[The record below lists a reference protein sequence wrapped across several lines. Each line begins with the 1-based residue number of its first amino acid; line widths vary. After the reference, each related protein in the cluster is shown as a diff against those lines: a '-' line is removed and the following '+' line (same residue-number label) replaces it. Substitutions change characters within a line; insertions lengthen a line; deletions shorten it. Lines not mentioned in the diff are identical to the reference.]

1 MCPAAVSRSAGGGGV
16 FMIEI
21 ALDRV
26 GTGVG
31 GDVESLAILF
41 IGERYP
47 LKLLERWQ
55 NGGAVTAFLS
65 R

>member
-1 MCPAAVSRSAGGGGV
+1 
-16 FMIEI
+16 MIEI

-26 GTGVG
+26 GTGVGG

>member
-1 MCPAAVSRSAGGGGV
+1 MSAGGGGV

-26 GTGVG
+26 GTGVGG